1 MRQSTDP
8 RIVIALGGNA
18 LGNNPKEQEENI
30 EKAVPALIDLIT
42 NGYEIIITHGNG
54 PQVGMIQNAFAE
66 GCRAADNIPEVPLA
80 ECTAMSQGY
89 IGYHLQK
96 ALRRELRKR
105 ELPWHVASVVTQ
117 VVVSPSDPAFRHPTK
132 PIGPYY
138 TKEEAEKRSV
148 HEKGAVYADDAGRGW
163 RKVVPSPK
171 PVRILEKESILHLLD
186 YEFVVIACGGG
197 GIPVIPTDAETFESV
212 DAVIDKDFAAA
223 KLAEEV
229 NAKYLFILTAVDAV
243 SINYRTENEKV
254 ISEMSVSEAQGYI
267 NDGQFAPGSMLP
279 KVEAAIA
286 FAQSGKGRTAII
298 ASLEKAADAV
308 NGKTGTRITM
318 AENEMDQYYIPTDD
332 PKTQLW
338 QYR

>member
-1 MRQSTDP
+1 MRRSTDP

-18 LGNNPKEQEENI
+18 LGDTPQEQEQNI
-30 EKAVPALIDLIT
+30 QNAVPALIDLIT

-66 GCRAADNIPEVPLA
+66 GGRASEKIPDVPLA

-96 ALRRELRKR
+96 ALRRELRAR

-117 VVVSPSDPAFRHPTK
+117 VVVDPADPAFRHPTK

-138 TKEEAEKRSV
+138 TKEEAEKRSL
-148 HEKGAVYADDAGRGW
+148 HEKGTVYADDAGRGW

-197 GIPVIPTDAETFESV
+197 GIPVVQTARDHFESV

-243 SINYRTENEKV
+243 SINYRTPHEKV
-254 ISEMSVSEAQGYI
+254 ISQMTVAEAQGYI
-267 NDGQFAPGSMLP
+267 NEGQFAPGSMLP
-279 KVEAAIA
+279 KVEAAVA

-298 ASLEKAADAV
+298 ASLERAAEAV
-308 NGKTGTRITM
+308 NGETGTRITM
-318 AENEMDQYYIPTDD
+318 GEKDIDQYYIPSDN
-332 PKTQLW
+332 PKEQIWL
-338 QYR
+338 YR